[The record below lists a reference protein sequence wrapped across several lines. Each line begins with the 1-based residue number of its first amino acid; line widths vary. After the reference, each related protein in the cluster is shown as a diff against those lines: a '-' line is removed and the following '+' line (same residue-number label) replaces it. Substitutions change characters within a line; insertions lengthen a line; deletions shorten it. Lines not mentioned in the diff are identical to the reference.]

1 MNLQLRQWSRVALAV
16 VCAAAAARGQS
27 AIGDLYASDA
37 SVKGS
42 VVLAAGGT
50 RVLSGSSVTAGDS
63 PAVLKLARGGEVRVC
78 PRTNLAVSSSQSGRD
93 LLLGMGNGELEADY
107 SLASSADTIMTP
119 DFRILLAGPGSFH
132 FAVGTDNKG
141 NSCVKALGGNT
152 ASVIVS
158 ELMGDGT
165 YQVKPDEQVLFH
177 GGSVAAPDHIVGSC
191 GCPAPAPVMRAETQP
206 KPPEAAPPP
215 TPPLPPENGVHV
227 EVEAPFV
234 FHGDQPAEQ
243 VQPTATLRLASSP
256 APHLPDEALA
266 PAPPVVTEPKVTPPS
281 QAPAKA
287 AKKGFFGKM
296 KSFLGAVFH

>member
-1 MNLQLRQWSRVALAV
+1 MHSGSKVPVWLA
-16 VCAAAAARGQS
+16 CAVLSFPSLAWGQ
-27 AIGDLYASDA
+27 AEIGDLYATGA
-37 SVKGS
+37 NVKGS
-42 VVLAAGGT
+42 ILVSAGGT
-50 RVLSGSSVTAGDS
+50 RVLSGSSVTAGEA

-93 LLLGMGNGELEADY
+93 LLLGMGSGAVEADY

-141 NSCVKALGGNT
+141 NSCVRSLSGNT
-152 ASVIVS
+152 ASLIVT

-191 GCPAPAPVMRAETQP
+191 GCPAPAPVMRAEA
-206 KPPEAAPPP
+206 PPAPAAPPL

-234 FHGDQPAEQ
+234 FHGEARAEE
-243 VQPTATLRLASSP
+243 VQPTATLRLASAP

-266 PAPPVVTEPKVTPPS
+266 PAPPTAVEPKVTPPS
-281 QAPAKA
+281 QTTAKP

-296 KSFLGAVFH
+296 KSFFGAVFH